1 MKEKRKFNK
10 CVIVNSGQGRLHLMG
25 SHLSKRTQ
33 DEGPCRQLSVQKVFH
48 AKGTLEGKQRTMPA
62 TFEKITN
69 FSVYGK
75 NPLEKETAC

>member
-1 MKEKRKFNK
+1 MQTAIRP
-10 CVIVNSGQGRLHLMG
+10 
-25 SHLSKRTQ
+25 
-33 DEGPCRQLSVQKVFH
+33 EGVPSNV
-48 AKGTLEGKQRTMPA
+48 KGTLEGKQRTMPA